1 MKQIDWDSGK
11 LPAASGTGGYQA
23 VKTREDMEEIPA
35 ESRQVGMMVCVL
47 DEQSMYVLMKSDV
60 SGGTYF
66 ENASS
71 FTDVTDRKI
80 QAIFEPES
88 KENPGPT
95 EDA

>member
-11 LPAASGTGGYQA
+11 LPASAVTGGYHA
-23 VKTREDMEEIPA
+23 VKTHEDMEEIP
-35 ESRQVGMMVCVL
+35 EENRQVGMMVCVL

-66 ENASS
+66 ENVSS
-71 FTDVTDRKI
+71 FTDVTDREI